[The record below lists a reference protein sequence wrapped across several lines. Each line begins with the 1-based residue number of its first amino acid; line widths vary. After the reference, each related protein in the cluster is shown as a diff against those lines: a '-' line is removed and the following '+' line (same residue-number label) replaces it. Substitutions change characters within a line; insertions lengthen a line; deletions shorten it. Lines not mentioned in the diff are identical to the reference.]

1 MCPGPGV
8 CWRDFAHALSKY
20 IFIPCFFFTTSA
32 DFALVIRYLW
42 SNFPL
47 TRLTLSHMNTGWF
60 LLTGHLHISVTHTV
74 LRSPVYGNKQKQLK
88 QTHVT
93 TTHNVLQAHAWRF
106 WALWRVNVAAGWLAG
121 RQEEELVHERSH
133 ESEDLLKSRL
143 QQQGARVIT
152 VFNLHP
158 FSSDNVRSWRS
169 QKKRDRGNNKSQHAL
184 LGFHTCWYPSTVRP
198 PGPNTAK
205 QKRGWAR
212 FFRTEPMYSMSYATK
227 GTKTAHK
234 YWDNTEISIDH
245 WLGVNY
251 QPMTLVK
258 TKRVIWATQTQE
270 HEHASEMRRSFMDGE
285 WTVEQTII
293 KLNKENTFLKSVVRR
308 YMW

>member
-20 IFIPCFFFTTSA
+20 IFIPPFFFTTSA

-74 LRSPVYGNKQKQLK
+74 LRSPVHGNKQKQLK

-121 RQEEELVHERSH
+121 RREEELVHERSH

-152 VFNLHP
+152 VFHLHP
-158 FSSDNVRSWRS
+158 FSFDNVRSWRS
-169 QKKRDRGNNKSQHAL
+169 QKKRDGGIIN
-184 LGFHTCWYPSTVRP
+184 PSMHCSVFTLADIRVQWGLQGRTQQNRSEDEHVSS
-198 PGPNTAK
+198 GHNLCTA
-205 QKRGWAR
+205 WATR
-212 FFRTEPMYSMSYATK
+212 RTEQK
-227 GTKTAHK
+227 QLI
-234 YWDNTEISIDH
+234 NTERTRKYQLTTDSGWTISR
-245 WLGVNY
+245 W
-251 QPMTLVK
+251 P
-258 TKRVIWATQTQE
+258 W
-270 HEHASEMRRSFMDGE
+270 
-285 WTVEQTII
+285 
-293 KLNKENTFLKSVVRR
+293 
-308 YMW
+308 